1 MIAFAC
7 IGEDEKLRENIE
19 ESEIQVDASD
29 EVPPILI
36 ELHEQSAPKE
46 LPVRTMRTFPVPGN
60 GRIVETL
67 HRNEE
72 SPEE

>member
-1 MIAFAC
+1 MVAFAC
-7 IGEDEKLRENIE
+7 IGEDEKLRESIE
-19 ESEIQVDASD
+19 ESEIQVDARD

-36 ELHEQSAPKE
+36 EMQEQNVPKE
-46 LPVRTMRTFPVPGN
+46 FPVRTMRTFPVPGN